1 MTQQSKNKLLAGTLL
16 VLIAAASAMIWSSGE
31 GEQIDKNIFRV
42 DNLTEIDKVTFQSK
56 GEVIE
61 LSFNGSRW
69 LVNQSYDADDQMVT
83 VLFATLQQVEVKRSV
98 AAGLADAIANRL
110 RQDGVKVTLYAGAES
125 ELEIY
130 VGGNVNKTEAYI
142 MDMNNRPFV
151 MNIPGY
157 RVYAAGVFELDQN
170 GWREKRIFNF
180 NWRNFKKLKAQ
191 FADPAKKGFEI
202 EDQGFGFD
210 ITNTTGTDTT
220 KLNDYLDAI
229 SLLMAERYIVPGV
242 DLQLDSLLLT
252 QPELTIEVLDLGR
265 NKLSLDLYTEQSKD
279 GEVVGRLNGL
289 EGVIFDPEQV
299 LPLKRDRDYF
309 LLKHP

>member
-1 MTQQSKNKLLAGTLL
+1 MAGTLL
-16 VLIAAASAMIWSSGE
+16 ALIAVASAMIWSSGE
-31 GEQIDKNIFRV
+31 GEQVDKNIFRV
-42 DNLTEIDKVTFQSK
+42 DNLTEIDKVILQSK

-98 AAGLADAIANRL
+98 ATGLADAIANRL
-110 RQDGVKVTLYAGAES
+110 RQDGVKVTLYAGAET

-130 VGGNVNKTEAYI
+130 VGGNVNKTEAYF
-142 MDMNNRPFV
+142 MDKNNTPFV

-170 GWREKRIFNF
+170 GWRDKRIFNF

-252 QPELTIEVLDLGR
+252 QPELTIEVLDLGS
-265 NKLSLDLYTEQSKD
+265 NKLSLELYTEQSND

-289 EGVIFDPEQV
+289 EGVIFDPGQV

-309 LLKHP
+309 LLKLP